1 MLSPGLD
8 FDPRFWP
15 SDPSPDETV
24 CLQLSDRIDCY
35 CLLDRQDYEWARGLL
50 WCHTYGSGSIDP
62 ETWTIDR
69 PDGIYARRS
78 VPIPGRVTPSGRPA
92 YGNLFLHRAILE
104 RAEGPPP
111 DPSWVGDHVNG
122 DTLDNRR
129 CNLRWASKSLN
140 AQNTVRFR
148 NATLAR
154 YAAQHAAA
162 HTV

>member
-1 MLSPGLD
+1 
-8 FDPRFWP
+8 
-15 SDPSPDETV
+15 
-24 CLQLSDRIDCY
+24 
-35 CLLDRQDYEWARGLL
+35 
-50 WCHTYGSGSIDP
+50 
-62 ETWTIDR
+62 
-69 PDGIYARRS
+69 
-78 VPIPGRVTPSGRPA
+78 VPIPGRVTPSGRQA
-92 YGNLFLHRAILE
+92 YGNLFLHREILL

-111 DPSWVGDHVNG
+111 DPSWVGDHING

-162 HTV
+162 HMI